1 MGRLDALVRLSH
13 RYGSDPDWVLSGGGN
28 SSWKDGS
35 TLYVKASGS
44 SLATIGEEGFCAVDR
59 GKLDAMREAAF
70 PEAAEAREAAV
81 LAALLAARLPGE
93 DKRPSVETL
102 MHGLF
107 REAFVMHTH
116 PAAVNGIACA
126 KGGREAFLRLF
137 RSRAIWV
144 PFIDPGYLLAKAV
157 EAAISSF
164 TAQSG
169 RSPRLMF
176 MENHG
181 LLVSG
186 DSPREIENASDE
198 VMRAVMAE
206 MKRKPDLQ
214 AVAFDAEA
222 RAEASE
228 TILALSGGQTA
239 LRFRADA
246 ETLRLA
252 SSPESFAAIASAFT
266 PDHIVYSGHEYLY
279 SGNEKEELR
288 AAWKDY
294 AARNGVRPKICVIR
308 GLGAFSLGA
317 NAAAA
322 ETALSL
328 FSDACK
334 IAAYAEN
341 FGGASHMK
349 KENIDF
355 IRGWEAERFRSGAGA
370 GA

>member
-1 MGRLDALVRLSH
+1 MGRLDALVKLSH
-13 RYGSDPDWVLSGGGN
+13 RYGADPDWVLAGGGN
-28 SSWKDGS
+28 SSWKDDS
-35 TLYVKASGS
+35 TLYVKASGT
-44 SLATIGEEGFCAVDR
+44 SLATIGEEGFCAIDR

-70 PEAAEAREAAV
+70 PEEAKAREAAV
-81 LAALLAARLPGE
+81 LAVLLAARFPGE

-102 MHGLF
+102 MHSLF
-107 REAFVMHTH
+107 PEAFVIHTH
-116 PAAVNGIACA
+116 PAAVNGINCA
-126 KGGREAFLRLF
+126 KGGREAFLKLF
-137 RSRAIWV
+137 RARAIWV
-144 PFIDPGYLLAKAV
+144 PFIDPGYLLAKAA

-164 TAQSG
+164 MAESG

-186 DSPREIENASDE
+186 DSPQEIEKTSDK
-198 VMRAVMAE
+198 VMGAIMARME
-206 MKRKPDLQ
+206 RKPDLQ

-222 RAEASE
+222 MARASE
-228 TILALSGGQTA
+228 TILALSGGDTA
-239 LRFRADA
+239 IRFRADA

-252 SSPESFAAIASAFT
+252 SSPETFAAIASPFT

-279 SGNEKEELR
+279 CGNEREEMR

-294 AARNGVRPKICVIR
+294 AARNGVRPKICVVR
-308 GLGAFSLGA
+308 GLGAFALGA
-317 NAAAA
+317 SPAAA
-322 ETALSL
+322 ETALAL

-349 KENIDF
+349 KENVDF
-355 IRGWEAERFRSGAGA
+355 IRGWEVERFRSGAGA
-370 GA
+370 